1 MQCSI
6 RRSAVWSLLDNV
18 AEASPTMPR
27 AASQSLA
34 MTTKGTDVRR
44 LEGWTACYE
53 GRDRAELSDALF
65 LKDKA
70 VSLGQESA
78 TPDSTGRLPGSEHG
92 NEPGKGYS
100 QSLRQDA
107 DVIYV
112 NLGTLCSYLGN
123 EIRVPEPNAVQG
135 AEPP

>member
-6 RRSAVWSLLDNV
+6 RRRAVWSLLDNV

-27 AASQSLA
+27 AASQSPA
-34 MTTKGTDVRR
+34 MTTKETDVRR

-53 GRDRAELSDALF
+53 GRDRAELSDALS
-65 LKDKA
+65 LRSKA
-70 VSLGQESA
+70 VPFGQESI
-78 TPDSTGRLPGSEHG
+78 TPDITDRFPGSEHG

-107 DVIYV
+107 DVTYV

>member
-1 MQCSI
+1 
-6 RRSAVWSLLDNV
+6 
-18 AEASPTMPR
+18 MPR

-34 MTTKGTDVRR
+34 MTTKETDVRR

-53 GRDRAELSDALF
+53 GRDRAELSDALP
-65 LKDKA
+65 LMGKA
-70 VSLGQESA
+70 VPLGQELI
-78 TPDSTGRLPGSEHG
+78 TPDITDQFPGSEHG

-107 DVIYV
+107 DVTYV